1 MKKNISINI
10 SGIIFHIE
18 EDGYETLRKYLDSVN
33 KYFGSFE
40 DSSEILADI
49 EGRIAEIF
57 LSKLNDGKQ
66 IITAEDV
73 SYLMITMGSVSDFK
87 AAEEQDAPAVESSKQ
102 GQRSQTS
109 GTASSSGNAANK
121 KLFRDQN
128 RKILGGVCA
137 GLGHYFNID
146 PVWPRLLFALLVL
159 GSYGGLLLVY
169 IIFWIVLPASIELED
184 EPAVK
189 KMFRDTSDKKVLAG
203 VASGVAAFFGADI
216 TLIRLLFVI
225 GAVVGGL
232 GFIIYIVLWIALP
245 EAKTLTE
252 KMQMQGEPVT
262 LSNIESSVKK
272 NLNERSEQEE
282 STLAKIILF
291 PFRALAAVIN
301 ALAQVL
307 GPLFRVTVDILRIAI
322 GIVILLMGLAMVL
335 SLILAGG
342 VVIGLF
348 SVGSVPLWGDLHVS
362 GMSMPLEAMRNAF
375 PTWTL
380 VFAFLAAFI
389 PAMFIMLIGGSII
402 GKRVAFNPIVGWTM
416 FVIFFISVAVLSF
429 SIPQL
434 VYSFKEEGE
443 HKIEHV
449 FTTNGKIPLLKINE
463 VGLDDYDVTSLRLK
477 GYDGKELK
485 LVQHFEAQGPTRK
498 IAAENAQ
505 MVTYNINQV
514 DSIIAFDSNIL
525 FKKEAKFRAQRLD
538 MDLFIPYNQPFVV
551 DAALWRMIDTNIL
564 HGQGSRYWSLNF
576 ETQTWKMTE
585 KGCECISCPND
596 ESNPE
601 NEIDN
606 DESNGP
612 STAELGSRD
621 QYGLKDFNSVDL
633 NGIFK
638 ATIRKGDSYSVRMEG
653 NEPTKKHYNVYL
665 DGETLVIDYDDD
677 RKFFWKGNL
686 LDEDDLRITII
697 TPSLTELNVRG
708 AGKVEIRGFEEEEM
722 EIKLLGAVVAEGDFS
737 ARNLNIDLTGASS
750 LDLKGSG
757 NFMEANITGASG
769 LKAYGYEVERA
780 VIEAHG
786 ASTAKVNATETLEIT
801 KGIAS
806 SVSHRGN
813 PEIIKRN

>member
-18 EDGYETLRKYLDSVN
+18 EDGYDILRKYLDSVN
-33 KYFGSFE
+33 KYFGAFE

-66 IITAEDV
+66 VITAEDV
-73 SYLMITMGSVSDFK
+73 NFLIATMGSVSDFK
-87 AAEEQDAPAVESSKQ
+87 AAEEHEVPAGESSKQ
-102 GQRSQTS
+102 DQRNQKT
-109 GTASSSGNAANK
+109 GNSSEHNAANK
-121 KLFRDQN
+121 KLFRDQK

-169 IIFWIVLPASIELED
+169 IIFWIALPTSTELED
-184 EPAVK
+184 EGTVK
-189 KMFRDTSDKKVLAG
+189 KMFRDTSEKKVLGG

-225 GAVVGGL
+225 GAIVGGL

-252 KMQMQGEPVT
+252 KMQMQGEAVT

-272 NLNERSEQEE
+272 SLNEKGEQEE

-291 PFRALAAVIN
+291 PFRAIAAIIN
-301 ALAQVL
+301 GLVKIL
-307 GPLFRVTVDILRIAI
+307 GPLFKVTIDILRIAI
-322 GIVILLMGLAMVL
+322 GIVILLTGLGFII
-335 SLILAGG
+335 SLVLAGG
-342 VVIGLF
+342 IVIGLF

-362 GMSMPLEAMRNAF
+362 GMSLPLEAMRNAF

-380 VFAFLAAFI
+380 IFAFLAAFI
-389 PAMFIMLIGGSII
+389 PAMFILLIGGSII
-402 GKRVAFNPIVGWTM
+402 GKRIAFNPIVGWTM

-429 SIPQL
+429 SIPQF

-443 HKIEHV
+443 HKVEKV
-449 FTTNGKIPLLKINE
+449 FAMNGKTPLLKINE

-477 GYDGKELK
+477 GYDGKDVK
-485 LVQHFEAQGPTRK
+485 LVQHFEAQGATRK

-505 MVTYNINQV
+505 MVSYSVNQL
-514 DSIIAFDSNIL
+514 DSIISFDSNLI
-525 FKKEAKFRAQRLD
+525 FNKDAKFRAQRLD

-551 DAALWRMIDTNIL
+551 DAALWRMIDTRII
-564 HGQGSRYWSLNF
+564 GAGSRYWSLNF

-585 KGCECISCPND
+585 KGCECITCPVE
-596 ESNPE
+596 ESDRESE
-601 NEIDN
+601 NDN
-606 DESNGP
+606 DENVP
-612 STAELGSRD
+612 ATAELDARD
-621 QYGLKDFNSVDL
+621 QYGLKNFNSVDL

-638 ATIRKGDSYSVRMEG
+638 ATIRKGSSYSVRMEG
-653 NEPTKKHYNVYL
+653 NKATKKHYNVSL
-665 DGETLVIDYDDD
+665 DGETLVINYDDD

-686 LDEDDLRITII
+686 LDEDDIRITII
-697 TPSLTELNVRG
+697 TPSLKELNVRG
-708 AGKVEIRGFEEEEM
+708 AGKVDIRGFDEEEM
-722 EIKLLGAVVAEGDFS
+722 EIKLLGAVVADGEFS
-737 ARNLNIDLTGASS
+737 ARNLTIDLTGASS
-750 LDLKGSG
+750 LDLKGGG

-780 VIEAHG
+780 VIQAHG

-813 PEIIKRN
+813 PEIIKRD